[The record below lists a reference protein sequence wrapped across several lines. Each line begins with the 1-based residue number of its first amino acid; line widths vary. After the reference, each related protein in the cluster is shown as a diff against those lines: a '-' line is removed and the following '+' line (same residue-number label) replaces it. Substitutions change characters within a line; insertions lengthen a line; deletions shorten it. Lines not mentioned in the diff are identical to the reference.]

1 MKINLV
7 IPCYNEE
14 DSVRNLYNNLA
25 EFGDN
30 DIYFYILDNG
40 SIDATQDVLKDLSQT
55 ENIKFL
61 NLQENRGYGYGVHYG
76 LKEIS
81 KADQFVSDARVRA
94 IAVLAY
100 IAHKEGGKKEAQ
112 ELINELNNLPIVT
125 QNSMSK
131 IQSIMWGFWNVQSN
145 KEFIK
150 DFENTLLKIG
160 ISST

>member
-14 DSVRNLYNNLA
+14 DSVRNLYNNLD

-40 SIDATQDVLKDLSQT
+40 SIDGTQEVLKDLSQT

-76 LKEIS
+76 LKKEIS
-81 KADQFVSDARVRA
+81 KVD
-94 IAVLAY
+94 Y
-100 IAHKEGGKKEAQ
+100 IDGLSAG
-112 ELINELNNLPIVT
+112 
-125 QNSMSK
+125 S
-131 IQSIMWGFWNVQSN
+131 SI
-145 KEFIK
+145 
-150 DFENTLLKIG
+150 
-160 ISST
+160 